1 MNRSL
6 QGLALATGLLGLAAT
21 TQAAV
26 WSNKNQWND
35 QWESRF
41 GAWVSK
47 SFSGDIFLK
56 GKYAG
61 LKHDCADAVYFARL
75 IFAYENA
82 LPFVMQDPSSPGR
95 LISNDTT
102 AFDHQPQGQRLRSF
116 MNFIGNQASSNT
128 MMQDTYP
135 VRLDRQW
142 FRPGVVAALPRH
154 YKSGAEQPGHDQIV
168 TRVDNTGV
176 VHYLKSTVPAK
187 VQRLEYTTLS
197 SFIPSSGGGSFRYW
211 KQPQHYGKSD
221 SSLPGYGTD
230 QYRLRNDNE
239 GIYNDELQNKL
250 AVAEEGKNQKLGRL
264 SKEICAQ
271 IKQRVPS
278 VAEALQFKNKIGSR
292 CMNYEEFDAYST
304 PSRDSKIK
312 KALHYLVY
320 TATGSETG
328 RIDQAAK
335 HLNQACG
342 SIQYLPGKQITAAK
356 FAERLLAGMVSSDP
370 NQPAGARWGDQNPVD
385 QGCKQFY

>member
-1 MNRSL
+1 MIM
-6 QGLALATGLLGLAAT
+6 LGIVTNAE
-21 TQAAV
+21 AAV
-26 WSNKNQWND
+26 WTNKHQWND

-41 GAWVSK
+41 GNWISK
-47 SFSGDIFLK
+47 SFTGDIFLK
-56 GKYAG
+56 GKYSG
-61 LKHDCADAVYFARL
+61 IRHDCADAVYFARL
-75 IFAYENA
+75 IFAYENQ
-82 LPFVMQDPSSPGR
+82 LPFVMQDPHNARS
-95 LISNDTT
+95 LITNDTSK
-102 AFDHQPQGQRLRSF
+102 FDHLPQGQRLRPF
-116 MNFIGNQASSNT
+116 MNYIGNIASSNT

-135 VRLDRQW
+135 VRLDRKW

-154 YKSGAEQPGHDQIV
+154 YQGGAEQPGHDQIV
-168 TRVDNTGV
+168 TRVDQTGV

-197 SFIPSSGGGSFRYW
+197 SFIPSSGKGSFRYW
-211 KQPQHYGKSD
+211 KQPQHYGKPE

-230 QYRLRNDNE
+230 QYRLRKTNE
-239 GIYNDELQNKL
+239 GIYNDELQKKL
-250 AVAEEGKNQKLGRL
+250 ALSTEGKNQKLGRL

-278 VAEALQFKNKIGSR
+278 VNEAIQFKKKIGSR

-312 KALHYLVY
+312 KALQYLVY
-320 TATGSETG
+320 SATGSERG
-328 RIDQAAK
+328 QLGQAAG
-335 HLNQACG
+335 HLNQVCG

-356 FAERLLAGMVSSDP
+356 FAERLLAGKVSSDP
-370 NQPAGARWGDQNPVD
+370 NQPAAARWGDQDPVK